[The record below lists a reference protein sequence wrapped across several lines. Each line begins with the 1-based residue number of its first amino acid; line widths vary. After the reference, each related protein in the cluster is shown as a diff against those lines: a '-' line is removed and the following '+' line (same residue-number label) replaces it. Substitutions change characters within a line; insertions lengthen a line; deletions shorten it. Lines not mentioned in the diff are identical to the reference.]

1 MNNYQISKTEIED
14 LTGGL
19 TVEELVDSIDQLLL
33 FVLLNAHQLDMRD
46 TKDNLWGTYM
56 ARTVLCKINEE
67 TKE

>member
-1 MNNYQISKTEIED
+1 MQHYQISKTEIED

-56 ARTVLCKINEE
+56 ARTVLHKIQEE